1 MSNTLVDA
9 VRQRLSGRPD
19 SEHGQALVRIAI
31 TALFCGYLGWQVS
44 TADVHD
50 RLFATWLVL
59 LGELLLGFVL
69 LGAILARPGVS
80 HPRRWVGMI
89 ADYAA
94 LGAVMILLGEPA
106 SPLYAVYLWVTI
118 GNGLRYGPRYLHA
131 ATALATLSF
140 LAVILVTPYW
150 QSNPYVSWGLLVGA
164 MAVPLY
170 FASLLNALTAAI
182 EEARK
187 ANEAK
192 SRFLA
197 NMSHEFR
204 TPLNGLA
211 GVSEL
216 FATTRLDSEQ
226 REYLNT
232 IQASTRSLLAL
243 VEDVLDISAIEAGK
257 LKISTEAF
265 ALPELVA
272 NIGYIL
278 QPAAKAK
285 GLDYQV
291 EFVGEV
297 PDRIVGDPAQLRQVL
312 VNLINNAIKFTDRGH
327 VRLEVAPADIVRDG
341 RLRIRFT
348 VSDSGIGIPVSA
360 RSKLFEAFEQADAS
374 LARRHGGT
382 GLGTTIAKGLTEAMG
397 GRIGFESQENVG
409 SRFWIEVPFEIPA
422 EPRVKKV
429 AEAAPS
435 LMSVAASSPGE
446 NIIPFSDPFVRHRVR
461 VPPMR
466 ALIADD
472 HAANR
477 MVLQSILQKAGH
489 KVVAVED
496 GEGAL
501 NALEVADYDV
511 VIVDLHMPDVTGL
524 DMLRQLRVMEAGTAT
539 RTPVLILSADVTPE
553 SIRAS
558 EEAGAWAFI
567 PKPVVATKLL
577 DHLAAIANGDRA
589 SAPLSVG
596 RPELEAR
603 DRVLDMHVLEELGT
617 LGMGKAF
624 EAKFIAQC
632 LDDAENALALFEQ
645 YCRAERWDQ
654 IRDQAHALKGVSSNV
669 GLIKVAAASNEVMRL
684 ANWQIAREWVK
695 RLEGLRAALAEGR
708 IALAQ
713 RGQPHDPLR
722 QHEDSAESS

>member
-1 MSNTLVDA
+1 MKALYDIA
-9 VRQRLSGRPD
+9 RDRLSNRPD

-31 TALFCGYLGWQVS
+31 TALFCGYLGWQVG

-94 LGAVMILLGEPA
+94 MGAVMILLGETA

-118 GNGLRYGPRYLHA
+118 GNGLRYGPRYLYA
-131 ATALATLSF
+131 ATALASLSF

-150 QSNPYVSWGLLVGA
+150 QANPYVSWGLFVGA
-164 MAVPLY
+164 LAVPLY

-265 ALPELVA
+265 ALRELVE

-291 EFVGEV
+291 EFVDGV

-327 VRLEVAPADIVRDG
+327 VRLDVAPADIARDG
-341 RLRIRFT
+341 HMRIRFT

-409 SRFWIEVPFEIPA
+409 SRFWIEVPFEVPA
-422 EPRVKKV
+422 QPRVEKA
-429 AEAAPS
+429 AEAGPS
-435 LMSVAASSPGE
+435 LVPAAASGPGE

-524 DMLRQLRVMEAGTAT
+524 DMLRQLRVMEAGSGT

-567 PKPVVATKLL
+567 PKPVVASKLL
-577 DHLAAIANGDRA
+577 DHLAAIAAGDRA
-589 SAPLSVG
+589 SAPSTAG

-603 DRVLDMHVLEELGT
+603 DRVLDMHVLEELGA

-669 GLIKVAAASNEVMRL
+669 GLIKVAAASNDVMRL
-684 ANWQIAREWVK
+684 AEWQIAREWVK

-708 IALAQ
+708 VALAQ
-713 RGQPHDPLR
+713 RGEGDGALR
-722 QHEDSAESS
+722 GREDSVESN